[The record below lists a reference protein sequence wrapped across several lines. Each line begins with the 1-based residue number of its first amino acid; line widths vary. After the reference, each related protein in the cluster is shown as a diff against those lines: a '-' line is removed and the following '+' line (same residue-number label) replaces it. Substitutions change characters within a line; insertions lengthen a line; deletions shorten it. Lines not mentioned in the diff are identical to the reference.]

1 MARLLGKL
9 ARQARAVRE
18 RSGAELEAMFGSWVA
33 LPQDFGGGRRRRLFF
48 PLAGVLAVPL
58 ATAFG
63 RSVLPGDFAQ
73 VPGVDGLAGAQRL
86 GPDGRLLPG
95 ALAAPAGATR

>member
-1 MARLLGKL
+1 MTQVIGRL
-9 ARQARAVRE
+9 ARHARVMRE
-18 RSGAELEAMFGSWVA
+18 RSGAELEAMFGAWVA

-58 ATAFG
+58 AVAFG
-63 RSVLPGDFAQ
+63 RSVLSWDFAQ

-86 GPDGRLLPG
+86 GPDGRLLQG
-95 ALAAPAGATR
+95 ALAAPADATR